1 MLLYQISFNIIDALL
16 QDFLVF
22 FQLSSL
28 DFHNIMDA
36 LSVYMNRF
44 LAMHD
49 LIYVWAIMFDSKERF
64 QDLKLSIILF
74 PNSDSLGL

>member
-16 QDFLVF
+16 QDFLIF

-28 DFHNIMDA
+28 NFHNIMDT

-49 LIYVWAIMFDSKERF
+49 LIYVWAIVFDSKERF
-64 QDLKLSIILF
+64 QDLKLSIILTIGR
-74 PNSDSLGL
+74 NSKGR